1 MGSDIL
7 VIGAGPVGLTLAC
20 ELARH
25 GVRAR
30 IIDKLDEPLP
40 YCRAIGV
47 TPRTLEVMEDMGV
60 VRDLV
65 DAGLWLTGM
74 RLILP
79 GAPVKDMTL
88 DLSDLPFSALAVPQY
103 ATEAVLTAHLSSF
116 GISVERGVTLAGLA
130 QDAEGVEVALDS
142 SEGRETARFRY
153 VVGCDGAHSVVRRV
167 LGVGFEGDAFPMEF
181 MLGDV
186 HVDWGVEADLPRGM
200 TLRAIKPVEDAPP
213 DLFVA
218 VPLPERGRYRVSGA
232 APARLAAP
240 AGRGTDHGIQADR
253 PGASLA
259 DLQEVADRLLP
270 AHATLSDLRW
280 SSIFRISM
288 RLADKYRVGNA
299 LIAGDACHIHPPT
312 GGQGMN
318 TGIQDA
324 YNLAW
329 KLALVAQG
337 RAADTLLDTY
347 EAERRPVAE
356 DVIARTVEASVNLG
370 RENRKGPPDRLA
382 DTQIL
387 VSYAGGP
394 PSRGEGRAR
403 LRPGDRVPDVPGL
416 HRQGF
421 GFPLRLFELLRGTR
435 HVLLVPLTDGD
446 EIANQSWKVEACAAA
461 LRKMFPDLVRVIAIA
476 AGDAP
481 VEEPPGVELVHDAAG
496 AFRTVFGEGGVWL
509 VRPDG
514 YLGLH
519 AESLSECAVVG
530 YLRDVVGLT
539 AE

>member
-1 MGSDIL
+1 MVAEIL

-30 IIDKLDEPLP
+30 IIDRLDAPST

-47 TPRTLEVMEDMGV
+47 TPRTLEVMEDMGI
-60 VRDLV
+60 VRELV

-79 GAPVKDMTL
+79 GAPAKDLTL
-88 DLSDLPFSALAVPQY
+88 DLSDLPFAQLGAPQY
-103 ATEAVLTAHLSSF
+103 ATEAVLTAHLSSY
-116 GISVERGVTLAGLA
+116 GISIERGTALADLR
-130 QDAEGVEVALDS
+130 QDADGVDVELDTPN
-142 SEGRETARFRY
+142 GRERALFRY
-153 VVGCDGAHSVVRRV
+153 VVGCDGAHSAVRKA
-167 LGVGFEGDAFPMEF
+167 LGIGFEGDAFPMEF

-186 HVDWGVEADLPRGM
+186 HIDWDLPRGM
-200 TLRAIKPVEDAPP
+200 TLRAIRPVEDAPP

-218 VPLPERGRYRVSGA
+218 IPLPERGRYRVSAA

-240 AGRGTDHGIQADR
+240 PGSGTDHGIQADR
-253 PGASLA
+253 PGATLD

-270 AHATLSDLRW
+270 EHATLSDLRW

-299 LIAGDACHIHPPT
+299 FIAGDACHIHPPT

-329 KLALVAQG
+329 KLALVVQG
-337 RAADTLLDTY
+337 RASDALLDSY

-356 DVIARTVEASVNLG
+356 DVIARTTEASVNLG
-370 RENRKGPPDRLA
+370 REGRKAPPDRLA

-394 PSRGEGRAR
+394 LSAGPGNAN

-416 HRQGF
+416 RRDGF

-435 HVLLVPLTDGD
+435 YVLLVPLADGD
-446 EIANQSWKVEACAAA
+446 TWKVEACAAT
-461 LRKMFPDLVRVIAIA
+461 LRQMFPDLVRVIAIA
-476 AGDAP
+476 PGDAP
-481 VEEPPGVELVHDAAG
+481 VEEPSGVELVHDASG
-496 AFRTVFGEGGVWL
+496 AFRTVFGEGGLWL

-519 AESLSECAVVG
+519 SESSSECAVVG
-530 YLRDVVGLT
+530 YLRDVVGLR
-539 AE
+539 AS